1 MPEDQPGVIRRDDA
15 RDGPRIDTIS
25 RMSES
30 CIAPT
35 NLGNPSPPVR
45 PFVHKQ
51 GNPAAQAAQPQKGGD
66 PSLWRKR
73 HRS

>member
-35 NLGNPSPPVR
+35 NLGSP
-45 PFVHKQ
+45 F
-51 GNPAAQAAQPQKGGD
+51 PAGAAFCP
-66 PSLWRKR
+66 
-73 HRS
+73 